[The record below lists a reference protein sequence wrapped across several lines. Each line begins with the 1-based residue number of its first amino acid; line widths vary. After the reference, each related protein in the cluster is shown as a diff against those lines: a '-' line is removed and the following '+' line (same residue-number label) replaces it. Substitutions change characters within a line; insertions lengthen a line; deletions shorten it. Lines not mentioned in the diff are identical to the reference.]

1 MILPTELVESLANL
15 PPTRYACAA
24 GTVVCFYD
32 FILTFPN
39 EVRYVWAPREK
50 LSITKVMFLWNRYAV
65 LGWLVLGNYHISG
78 FRGPLTDRVS
88 FSLCKVT
95 IIGTGIAQGISIIIG
110 VQLLALRVMALY
122 KYERR
127 IRIGVILWLTLCHA
141 ALCGMT
147 LAAVIRMYREFAIL
161 FFLPGINTCYTVID
175 IASKLVYIPPLFAE
189 SVLLILQ
196 IAKHVK
202 SRKTRE
208 AYQSPLMVTLYRDGY
223 IYFATIMTIRLLCLF
238 MFVFGP
244 GSLRLIGNQLDF
256 SLTLISRFF
265 LQLRAAAKKLYEET
279 ITDFSTTGDFHMG
292 DWSRRTGDLPSQ
304 K

>member
-1 MILPTELVESLANL
+1 MPVVLPTELVESLANL

-24 GTVVCFYD
+24 GSVICFYD
-32 FILTFPN
+32 FILTFPD
-39 EVRYVWAPREK
+39 EVRYVWASGEP
-50 LSITKVMFLWNRYAV
+50 LSITKSMFFWNRYAV
-65 LGWLVLGNYHISG
+65 LGWLILGNYHISG
-78 FRGPLTDRVS
+78 FRGPLTDG
-88 FSLCKVT
+88 LCRLI
-95 IIGTGIAQGISIIIG
+95 IIGGGLAQGISIIIG

-147 LAAVIRMYREFAIL
+147 LAAVIRMYPIL

-256 SLTLISRFF
+256 SLTTTLISRFF